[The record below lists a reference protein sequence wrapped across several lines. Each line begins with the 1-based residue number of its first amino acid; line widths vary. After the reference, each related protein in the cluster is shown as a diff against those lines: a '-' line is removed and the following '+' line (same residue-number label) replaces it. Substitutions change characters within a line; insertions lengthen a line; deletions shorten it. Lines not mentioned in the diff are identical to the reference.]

1 MSLPRSSLRRRHASL
16 AITTT
21 SLVSRYDGIPY
32 IPKARPLGRPVT
44 IDVAGGT
51 PPYTWSVTSGS
62 LPAGLALDGSAGTIT
77 GTPTS
82 GTSVG
87 TSSFTVQVTD
97 SASGTVSA
105 PLSITIMA
113 SPAVVFTDGPSPV
126 GTPFVSSVSDPE
138 TTGLGDDSLAGANV
152 GNWHNA
158 GPGTLSVQN
167 GHQYYFNCDL
177 STGSGA
183 VEAYISSWADHAG
196 SYLLIPAVNW
206 RNLDALVTSWD
217 VYMPANP
224 TTIISACWDIWFYEN
239 YIGATTSLGTPAG
252 TDLCAELMFHVTCVN
267 RGSGPYI
274 PGTTNLGFGG
284 YSIGGYDIPLMYW
297 NCAYSSATWPGG
309 NAMFWQLGGPV
320 TGQQGVFSTLSSG
333 IFDVLPVMHWM
344 QDNNILPG
352 NANLLA
358 FSMGWEVCNTSG
370 VSETFYMNNASW
382 HALTATAVPP
392 VVSPSPAIVNRIA
405 TVPVRAGGGS
415 R

>member
-1 MSLPRSSLRRRHASL
+1 MSSLRAVAGVPGSYPHLVRECGSIDSVTGNGVMPRSSLRRQHANL

-152 GNWHNA
+152 GS
-158 GPGTLSVQN
+158 GTMR
-167 GHQYYFNCDL
+167 D
-177 STGSGA
+177 
-183 VEAYISSWADHAG
+183 
-196 SYLLIPAVNW
+196 
-206 RNLDALVTSWD
+206 
-217 VYMPANP
+217 
-224 TTIISACWDIWFYEN
+224 
-239 YIGATTSLGTPAG
+239 
-252 TDLCAELMFHVTCVN
+252 
-267 RGSGPYI
+267 
-274 PGTTNLGFGG
+274 
-284 YSIGGYDIPLMYW
+284 
-297 NCAYSSATWPGG
+297 
-309 NAMFWQLGGPV
+309 
-320 TGQQGVFSTLSSG
+320 
-333 IFDVLPVMHWM
+333 
-344 QDNNILPG
+344 
-352 NANLLA
+352 
-358 FSMGWEVCNTSG
+358 
-370 VSETFYMNNASW
+370 
-382 HALTATAVPP
+382 
-392 VVSPSPAIVNRIA
+392 
-405 TVPVRAGGGS
+405 RA